1 MRLSCIALATL
12 AVFFGADAAA
22 VPVTENNNV
31 IRLPLVRK
39 ENGQLA
45 HLKRGMLEKRADKTS
60 LYNAVGRE
68 YMVEIGVGTPAQ
80 KFNLTLDTGSAELWI
95 PSTGCSATECPY
107 ERFDASR
114 SSSYQKLTEPFSIE
128 YGIGQAKGVYGID
141 TVTVGNAKVD
151 KQKVA
156 LVSSTKDILGMV
168 DSGEQS
174 NGIMG
179 LGYPGLNTVRGVK
192 DDTPFVFNLAKT
204 LQDPVF
210 SIYLNEMFAYGSTGE
225 IMFGGEDQSKYKG
238 TLQSV
243 PVVDYDTSGYLV
255 KPNVGSGKK
264 GSSSGTYLY
273 WTVPGQG
280 IKASG
285 YEASLPSNAGFI
297 LDTGTTLT
305 MVPKKYADGIVKA
318 IAGTGKYAY
327 DAANSVYRV
336 DCSIAK
342 QDKTVDFEISTS
354 TSNKVDKPVVISTPV
369 SQLVI
374 PIDTDYLDTA
384 RSCMFGITVSGTG
397 LTDGETWIIGEA
409 SLRSMYTV
417 YNMEKNTVSLAPAIH
432 TTDSAAAA
440 AAAPTGSNNN
450 STSANPSNANPSAT
464 AQPNDNND
472 DDDDIH
478 GKIISMDHQDE
489 SAASAFSSNVMALG
503 AVTTSM
509 ITAFLLQ

>member
-1 MRLSCIALATL
+1 M
-12 AVFFGADAAA
+12 
-22 VPVTENNNV
+22 
-31 IRLPLVRK
+31 
-39 ENGQLA
+39 
-45 HLKRGMLEKRADKTS
+45 
-60 LYNAVGRE
+60 
-68 YMVEIGVGTPAQ
+68 
-80 KFNLTLDTGSAELWI
+80 WI
-95 PSTGCSATECPY
+95 PSTGCSSTQCPY

-114 SSSYQKLTEPFSIE
+114 SSTYQKLTEPFSIE

-210 SIYLNEMFAYGSTGE
+210 SIYLNEMFAYGLTGE
-225 IMFGGEDQSKYKG
+225 IMFGGEDKTKYKG
-238 TLQSV
+238 SLQSV

-264 GSSSGTYLY
+264 GSSPGTYLY

-280 IKASG
+280 IKASD
-285 YEASLPSNAGFI
+285 YQVSLPSNAGFI

-318 IAGTGKYAY
+318 IAGSGKYAY
-327 DAANSVYRV
+327 DATNSVYRV

-354 TSNKVDKPVVISTPV
+354 TSNKVDQPVIISTPV

-409 SLRSMYTV
+409 SLRSMYAV
-417 YNMEKNTVSLAPAIH
+417 YNMQKNTVSLAPAIH
-432 TTDSAAAA
+432 TSGSAATAA
-440 AAAPTGSNNN
+440 AAAPTGASNNA
-450 STSANPSNANPSAT
+450 STSANPSAT
-464 AQPNDNND
+464 AQPS

-478 GKIISMDHQDE
+478 GKIISMDHKDE
-489 SAASAFSSNVMALG
+489 SAASGFSSNMMALG
-503 AVTTSM
+503 TVTAFM
-509 ITAFLLQ
+509 ITALLLH

>member
-1 MRLSCIALATL
+1 MTFIYY
-12 AVFFGADAAA
+12 
-22 VPVTENNNV
+22 NNN
-31 IRLPLVRK
+31 
-39 ENGQLA
+39 N
-45 HLKRGMLEKRADKTS
+45 
-60 LYNAVGRE
+60 
-68 YMVEIGVGTPAQ
+68 
-80 KFNLTLDTGSAELWI
+80 SAELWI
-95 PSTGCSATECPY
+95 PSTGCSATQCPY

-114 SSSYQKLTEPFSIE
+114 SSTYQKLTDPFSIE

-168 DSGEQS
+168 NSGEQS

-210 SIYLNEMFAYGSTGE
+210 SIYLNEMFAYGLTGE
-225 IMFGGEDQSKYKG
+225 IMFGGEDKTKYKG
-238 TLQSV
+238 ALQAV

-264 GSSSGTYLY
+264 GSSSSGTYLY

-285 YEASLPSNAGFI
+285 YEVALPSNAGFI

-318 IAGTGKYAY
+318 VAGAGKYAF
-327 DAANSVYRV
+327 DATNNVYRV

-342 QDKTVDFEISTS
+342 QNDKTVNFEISTS
-354 TSNKVDKPVVISTPV
+354 TSNKVDQPVVISTPV

-384 RSCMFGITVSGTG
+384 KSCMFGITVSGTG

-409 SLRSMYTV
+409 SLRSMYAV
-417 YNMEKNTVSLAPAIH
+417 YNMQKNTVSLAPAIH
-432 TTDSAAAA
+432 TSGSAADAA
-440 AAAPTGSNNN
+440 AAAPTGSTSNNN
-450 STSANPSNANPSAT
+450 NASSSANPSDANPSAT
-464 AQPNDNND
+464 SQPGNDNN

-489 SAASAFSSNVMALG
+489 SAASGFSSNMMALG
-503 AVTTSM
+503 TVTASM
-509 ITAFLLQ
+509 MVAFLLQ